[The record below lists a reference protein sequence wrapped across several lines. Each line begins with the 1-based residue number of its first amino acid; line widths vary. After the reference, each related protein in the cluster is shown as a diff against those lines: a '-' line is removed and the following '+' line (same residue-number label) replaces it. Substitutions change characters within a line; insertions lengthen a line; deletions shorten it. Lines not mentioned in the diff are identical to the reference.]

1 MVKNYIKIYFPI
13 VVMLFFLQF
22 FSEKRIV
29 LFINYL
35 FYFFAFI
42 SLLQIIKTRRTI
54 TNSYPDYYRDFINFR
69 IRRGSEPL
77 SYRYLNL
84 VKKTKWN
91 AVRMASRYLNLAILI
106 IFLSVI
112 SYFNWFSIHFNWLAF
127 GVFLYMTSE
136 FIVEKVTQPS
146 VALFLAAS
154 NQESYELYRSIYMSF
169 LPGKTTCLLDLP
181 QNNNPINSV
190 LRNESL
196 RTQDDNLWKETVIE
210 LYKMCK
216 IIIVDTRND
225 STALQ
230 SELENI
236 NHLNLWNKTLIVG
249 YFRNK
254 DLAMINFLAKN
265 PNVDQ
270 EKISFMGLSI
280 SFYDSLKKIIAEK
293 KL

>member
-1 MVKNYIKIYFPI
+1 MIKNFIKIYLP
-13 VVMLFFLQF
+13 VVLVLFVLQY

-29 LFINYL
+29 LFMNYL
-35 FYFFAFI
+35 FCFLAFI
-42 SLLQIIKTRRTI
+42 SVLQIIKTRRTI
-54 TNSYPDYYRDFINFR
+54 TNSYPEYYRDIINFK

-84 VKKTKWN
+84 VKKTKGN
-91 AVRMASRYLNLAILI
+91 AVRMASRYLNIAILI
-106 IFLSVI
+106 ILVSVI
-112 SYFNWFSIHFNWLAF
+112 SYFNWFKIHFNWLAF
-127 GVFLYMTSE
+127 GLFLYMTSE

-154 NQESYELYRSIYMSF
+154 NQESCELYRNIFMSF
-169 LPGKTTCLLDLP
+169 LPKKTTCLLDLP
-181 QNNNPINSV
+181 KSDGPVNSV

-196 RTQDDNLWKETVIE
+196 RTLDDNLWKETVIE

-225 STALQ
+225 SPALQ

-249 YFRNK
+249 YLKNE
-254 DLAMINFLAKN
+254 DLAMKNFLMKN
-265 PNVDQ
+265 PNFNQ
-270 EKISFMGLSI
+270 GEISFMGLSI
-280 SFYDSLKKIIAEK
+280 SFYDSLKKMIAEK
-293 KL
+293 KI